1 MADAAPRAVR
11 PKKPPCCATARL
23 VFAHYAWRLIT
34 SLESTCQRQR
44 WHATI
49 EALFKPA
56 PATPAGPHAFTE
68 PRSSRSAL
76 LHPPLCMNLTQS
88 LFVIALLIGASAFF
102 SVAEI
107 SLAASRRLRLRQL
120 VDDGDP
126 RAERVM
132 KVQELPGEYFTVVQ
146 VGQNAVA
153 ILGGIVGEGALSPFA
168 ASVAQQWLAPATAQ
182 TVGFLFSFTVVTSLF
197 ILFADL
203 LPKRL
208 SMAEPE
214 VLAVRVSRPMQW
226 CMTIFKPVVWF
237 YSRCADA
244 LFRAMGLSTKRDE
257 RITHEDILAMTEAS
271 AKAGLLAVQEQQVIA
286 NLFELDSRTVG
297 SAMTQRDRIAF
308 FYKDDTNEIIRARI
322 AEEPFSTYPVCV
334 GDIDHVVGYVD
345 AKDLFQRALNNQ
357 SISFSDESLVHKALV
372 VPDRLTLAEVLLQF
386 RQAHEDF
393 AIIVN
398 EYSLVVGVVT
408 LNDVMST
415 VMGDLMG
422 PMDEE
427 LIVRRDE
434 TSWLIDGITPVEDVQ
449 RALDLDDLPHAD
461 EYETLGGFLM
471 VMLRRIP
478 RRTDKVVWGKYQ
490 FEVMD
495 VDSYRIDQVLV
506 TEIDPK
512 QIRDTPVPPSTSSLP
527 R

>member
-1 MADAAPRAVR
+1 
-11 PKKPPCCATARL
+11 
-23 VFAHYAWRLIT
+23 
-34 SLESTCQRQR
+34 
-44 WHATI
+44 
-49 EALFKPA
+49 
-56 PATPAGPHAFTE
+56 
-68 PRSSRSAL
+68 
-76 LHPPLCMNLTQS
+76 MNLTQS
-88 LFVIALLIGASAFF
+88 LFVIALLISFSAFF
-102 SVAEI
+102 SMAEI
-107 SLAASRRLRLRQL
+107 ALAASRRLRLRQM

-132 KVQELPGEYFTVVQ
+132 KVQEQPGEYFTVVQ

-153 ILGGIVGEGALSPFA
+153 ILGGIVGEGALSPFVA
-168 ASVAQQWLAPATAQ
+168 GIASRWLEPATAQ
-182 TVGFLFSFTVVTSLF
+182 TIGFLFSFTVVTSLF
-197 ILFADL
+197 ILLADL

-214 VLAVRVSRPMQW
+214 ALALRVLRPMQW

-237 YSRCADA
+237 YSKAADA
-244 LFRAMGLSTKRDE
+244 LFRVLGLSTIRDE
-257 RITHEDILAMTEAS
+257 KITYEDILAMTEAG
-271 AKAGLLAVQEQQVIA
+271 AKAGVLAAQEQQVIA
-286 NLFELDSRTVG
+286 NLFELDTRTVG

-308 FYKDDTNEIIRARI
+308 FYQDDSDDIIRARI
-322 AEEPFSTYPVCV
+322 AEEPFSTYPVCA

-345 AKDLFQRALNNQ
+345 AKDLFQRALNNLPMKLH
-357 SISFSDESLVHKALV
+357 DEGLVKKALV
-372 VPDRLTLAEVLLQF
+372 IPDRLTLAEVLQQF

-422 PMDEE
+422 PVDEE

-434 TSWLIDGITPVEDVQ
+434 TSWLIDGITPIEDVE
-449 RALDLDDLPHAD
+449 RALLLDDLPHAD

-506 TEIDPK
+506 TMVDPNK
-512 QIRDTPVPPSTSSLP
+512 VPDTPVPPAPGSLVA
-527 R
+527 

>member
-1 MADAAPRAVR
+1 
-11 PKKPPCCATARL
+11 
-23 VFAHYAWRLIT
+23 
-34 SLESTCQRQR
+34 
-44 WHATI
+44 
-49 EALFKPA
+49 
-56 PATPAGPHAFTE
+56 
-68 PRSSRSAL
+68 
-76 LHPPLCMNLTQS
+76 MNLTQS
-88 LFVIALLIGASAFF
+88 LLVIALLISFSAFF
-102 SVAEI
+102 SMAEI
-107 SLAASRRLRLRQL
+107 SLAASRRLRLRQM

-132 KVQELPGEYFTVVQ
+132 KIQEQPGEYFTVVQ

-153 ILGGIVGEGALSPFA
+153 ILGGIVGEGALSPVVA
-168 ASVAQQWLAPATAQ
+168 GLASGWLEPATAQ
-182 TVGFLFSFTVVTSLF
+182 TIGFLFSFTVVTSLF
-197 ILFADL
+197 ILLADL

-214 VLAVRVSRPMQW
+214 ALALRVSRPMQW

-237 YSRCADA
+237 YSKAADA
-244 LFRAMGLSTKRDE
+244 LFRVLGLSTIRDE
-257 RITHEDILAMTEAS
+257 KITYADILAMTEAG
-271 AKAGLLAVQEQQVIA
+271 AKAGVLAAQEQQVIA
-286 NLFELDSRTVG
+286 NLFELDTRTVG

-308 FYKDDTNEIIRARI
+308 FYQDDSDDIIRARI
-322 AEEPFSTYPVCV
+322 AEEPFSTYPVCA

-345 AKDLFQRALNNQ
+345 AKDLFQRALNNLPMKL
-357 SISFSDESLVHKALV
+357 SDDSLVKKALV
-372 VPDRLTLAEVLLQF
+372 IPDRLTLAEVLQQF

-415 VMGDLMG
+415 VMGDLVG
-422 PMDEE
+422 PVDEE

-434 TSWLIDGITPVEDVQ
+434 SSWLIDGITPIEDVE
-449 RALDLDDLPHAD
+449 RALLLDDLPHSD

-478 RRTDKVVWGKYQ
+478 RRTDKVFWGKYQ

-506 TEIDPK
+506 TIVDPNK
-512 QIRDTPVPPSTSSLP
+512 VPDSPVLP
-527 R
+527 ATRSRVA